1 MIVFALKLLLA
12 HILGDF
18 VLQPDRW
25 IRDKRQRKHKS
36 ASLYLHLAVHALAL
50 LLLLQF
56 ELTYWLGLAVILIT
70 HLLIDLSKLN
80 LEDRYNSNLLFL
92 LDQLMHL
99 LVLCGVVYFY
109 YPFEIN
115 TALIFSSASLLFL
128 LSLLIVTSVSAIVMR
143 LLMDRWQLP
152 EDNEEDSLPKAGKYI
167 GMLER
172 LLVFGFIVLQQWAA
186 IGWLIAAKSIL
197 RFSDLSRAKDRK
209 LTEYV
214 LIGTLLSFG
223 LAIATGLFY
232 LFIKDFL
239 R

>member
-25 IRDKRQRKHKS
+25 IQDKRQRKHRS
-36 ASLYLHLAVHALAL
+36 ASLYLHLGVHALAL

-56 ELTYWLGLAVILIT
+56 DLTYWAGMLVILFT
-70 HLLIDLSKLN
+70 HFIIDLAKLN
-80 LEDRYNSNLLFL
+80 LESRYNNNLLFF
-92 LDQLMHL
+92 LDQVAHG
-99 LVLCGVVYFY
+99 LVLVGVVFFY
-109 YPFEIN
+109 HPFEID
-115 TALIFSSASLLFL
+115 TVALYSPASLLLL
-128 LSLLIVTSVSAIVMR
+128 LSIFGVTSVSAIIMR

-152 EDNEEDSLPKAGKYI
+152 EDNEQDSLPKAGKYI

-232 LFIKDFL
+232 LFARDKLI
-239 R
+239 